1 MTCEWCDG
9 QRTDFRS
16 SMSNDLCIM
25 GIDVCCAAMSSM
37 RRFLSKGSGLRGGQ
51 QSRSQV
57 IGLGAQE
64 YRVLEAMDERK
75 TVAEIEQIASE
86 RGPQCDG
93 ASFIASMLE
102 LGCSATLKQ
111 GEGHDERLRTCSAGG
126 HSCRF
131 HVRSIGLGFGGLA
144 STVRPVRP
152 RACVGGAETVI
163 LLEAM
168 NECEAGH
175 ESF

>member
-1 MTCEWCDG
+1 
-9 QRTDFRS
+9 
-16 SMSNDLCIM
+16 M

-37 RRFLSKGSGLRGGQ
+37 RRFLSKGSGLRGQ

-75 TVAEIEQIASE
+75 TDAEIEQIASE

-102 LGCSATLKQ
+102 LG
-111 GEGHDERLRTCSAGG
+111 
-126 HSCRF
+126 
-131 HVRSIGLGFGGLA
+131 VLGDIETG
-144 STVRPVRP
+144 
-152 RACVGGAETVI
+152 GGA
-163 LLEAM
+163 
-168 NECEAGH
+168 
-175 ESF
+175 